1 MISPINKMAGS
12 VPAAPQKIDPKIA
25 HVAAQFEEVFVRQLL
40 SSAKVGGDSSGGG
53 GGYSAMTIDALATG
67 VTQGGGLGIAQQIEH
82 ALSHNAG
89 PAAHVSAPVP
99 PPVPVAPIAESSQKT
114 E

>member
-1 MISPINKMAGS
+1 MIGPISKMPGS
-12 VPAAPQKIDPKIA
+12 APVAPQKVDPKIA

-40 SSAKVGGDSSGGG
+40 SSAKVGGDSSDGG

-67 VTQGGGLGIAQQIEH
+67 VTQGGGLGIAQQIER
-82 ALSHNAG
+82 ALSHNGG
-89 PAAHVSAPVP
+89 PAPHVSAPVSP
-99 PPVPVAPIAESSQKT
+99 QAPAAESSQKT